1 MKEKKERVVCGII
14 VLLFLLVILG
24 FYGARR
30 YDRTFYACGPAD
42 FFSLDR
48 GRYQITVVTQEAAA
62 DSCRIYYEVNGQE
75 RVLASA
81 GVKAGTGAVFETKLP
96 SNIRNNSI
104 RAVLLTG
111 TGEELPQIDTLWIT
125 RVLPTGQTAAYLVI
139 YLLVVLFLYYEVN
152 SEGIYPLKGREDC
165 GAHSSPRSGSRE
177 VNSEG
182 IYLLICI
189 SVAFLPLYSVFC
201 KAPVRVSVLIM
212 TAMSLLLWA
221 ERKAGISRRSIV
233 RYVFFLALSLTALYF
248 ASESSSFYA
257 RNPWDDV
264 SIYYSIGRG
273 ITQGYVPYRDMFDHK
288 GPVVFFL
295 FALGHLLV
303 PDCFYGVYLL
313 ESLCF
318 SGVLYFAHK
327 IYRLYFDEGAA
338 LVLSVLSM
346 VILLDGGFLGY
357 GASCEEFTMVIY
369 MAVLYGYL
377 AYFSGGKERSVW
389 WMTGAGILS
398 GLSFWMKFNMTVCLF
413 VLLGMMVLYKLT
425 KRQNILKD
433 MAALAGGF
441 IGVSVLV
448 VGWFILADSIGYLK
462 NGYFDANL
470 AYADVKTTGEMLAVF
485 GQNVL
490 IAVKDNPG
498 TTLLVVLGLLGF
510 VLSARYMKAVIGR
523 IGLLMA
529 FAVLIG
535 STYISYA
542 FLYYYCLVAVFAV
555 LGVTVSASV
564 LVDRIG
570 KGKVQEW
577 AGFALAV
584 PCLCLLFVFN
594 QNYREAA
601 VFSENF
607 TLCDVCE
614 KEMEHDAKGQDKTVL
629 MYRNHRVQMMTF
641 ENVRPAARYY
651 FAPNISKHVT
661 EINEEQDRYIHEGTA
676 DFVVVDHA
684 EIYPSLMEWG
694 LYQYDQLLD
703 WKLEGESV
711 QLYRRKAE

>member
-14 VLLFLLVILG
+14 VLLFLLVILV

-48 GRYQITVVTQEAAA
+48 GRYQITVDTQEAAA

-81 GVKAGTGAVFETKLP
+81 GVKAGTSTVFETKLP
-96 SNIRNNSI
+96 SNIRNDSI
-104 RAVLLTG
+104 RAALLTG
-111 TGEELPQIDTLWIT
+111 TGEELPQIETLRIT
-125 RVLPTGQTAAYLVI
+125 RRLPTGQTAAYLVI
-139 YLLVVLFLYYEVN
+139 YLLVALLLYYEVH
-152 SEGIYPLKGREDC
+152 SER
-165 GAHSSPRSGSRE
+165 
-177 VNSEG
+177 
-182 IYLLICI
+182 IYLLVFL
-189 SVAFLPLYSVFC
+189 SAAFLPLYPVFC
-201 KAPVRVSVLIM
+201 KAPVRVSVLIV

-221 ERKAGISRRSIV
+221 ERRAGISRRSIV

-248 ASESSSFYA
+248 ASESSPFYA

-413 VLLGMMVLYKLT
+413 VLLGMMVLHKLT

-510 VLSARYMKAVIGR
+510 VLSCRYIKAVIGR

-529 FAVLIG
+529 FAVLTG

-711 QLYRRKAE
+711 QLYRRKAK